1 MRERY
6 GIDAPG
12 VVRAFALLGAAV
24 TVLVV
29 VAYALLDGWLRVV
42 VVTLLGIYMVDCWV
56 QLGWMLHSS
65 LAGKRRFWARE
76 LDRLGLR
83 GDERVLEVGPGR
95 GAVLVQVAKRLP
107 RGRAVGVDIWRQQ
120 DQSGNGPEALLSNAR
135 IAGVEDRIDVR
146 DGDMRALPCEDGE
159 FDVVVAS
166 FAIHNLPAG
175 DQARAVAE
183 IVRVLKPG
191 GRVVIMDFR
200 GTAHY
205 ADVLRRSGARS
216 VRRSRLR
223 WQLHPPVRVVTASV
237 G

>member
-12 VVRAFALLGAAV
+12 VVRIFALLGVVLA
-24 TVLVV
+24 VLVYA
-29 VAYALLDGWLRVV
+29 AYALLDGWLRVV
-42 VVTLLGIYMVDCWV
+42 VVALLAIYLVDLWV
-56 QLGWMLHSS
+56 QFGWMLHSS
-65 LAGKRRFWARE
+65 LVGKRRFWARE
-76 LDRLGLR
+76 LDRLELR

-95 GAVLVQVAKRLP
+95 GAVLVSVAKRLP

-120 DQSGNGPEALLSNAR
+120 DQSGNGPEALRHNAR
-135 IAGVEDRIDVR
+135 VAGVEDRIDVR
-146 DGDMRALPCEDGE
+146 DGDMRALPCADGE

-166 FAIHNLPAG
+166 YAIHNLPAA

-183 IVRVLKPG
+183 IVRVLKPA

-200 GTAHY
+200 GTALY
-205 ADVLRRSGARS
+205 ADVLRQSGAHG
-216 VRRSRLR
+216 VRRSGLR